1 MSKKAKIKQH
11 AVAYLVICK
20 LMTREAYD
28 AKDLAHELGLNVIT
42 INKHLRELYLLDLIY
57 ICGWDRSKHESG
69 DAHQPVPVY
78 RWGNKPDVERPERME
93 RAEVNRRYRERIE
106 NARHGQQSTS
116 L

>member
-1 MSKKAKIKQH
+1 MKRKPKIKQH
-11 AVAYLVICK
+11 AVAYMVICK

-28 AKDLAHELGLNVIT
+28 AKDLAHELGFNIIT

-69 DAHQPVPVY
+69 EAHRPVPVY
-78 RWGNKPDVERPERME
+78 RWGNKPDAERPERMDN
-93 RAEVNRRYRERIE
+93 AEVKRRHREKVK
-106 NARHGQQSTS
+106 NAGYGQQPAA